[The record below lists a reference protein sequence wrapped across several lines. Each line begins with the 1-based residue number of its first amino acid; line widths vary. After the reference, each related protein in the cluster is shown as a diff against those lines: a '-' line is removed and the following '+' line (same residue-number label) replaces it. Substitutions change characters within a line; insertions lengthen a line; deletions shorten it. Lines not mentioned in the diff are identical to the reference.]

1 MEGFR
6 IQTVV
11 IEGFKGFTT
20 RKEIDLKGC
29 HAFLLGQ
36 NGNGKS
42 SIIEAIRWGLFGST
56 GRPNEIIANRDYS
69 GRCRV
74 DITLMH
80 GKKLFNLRRT
90 LIRGVSGG
98 SDPVLTDEDGKE
110 HLIRDIMPQL
120 DSVDAGEGMH
130 IIFAP
135 QATPLRRQ
143 PEDLTPF
150 ERTVFNHLGLTH
162 PRALLTQMNSFLDE
176 QELVENNLGEKLT
189 AVRYEIDN
197 QISERTRQRGY
208 ILSSPPWGSDQS
220 PSTAES
226 ENKARDL
233 IKEITGKQ
241 PDESLAG
248 SSLEALIDNAEDAL
262 MNRYNQ
268 DQVELENEREQIIE
282 RRNKLEAFCDVLKE
296 IEEQQTLIQNVQSQL
311 NAVLEDMSLN
321 ELQNSVN
328 ETREEVDIAALRRRI
343 AEITVELLHRNQTES
358 VSCPVCKN
366 MHHWQ
371 DLESALQQTAG
382 QQSEDAISRLDQL
395 EFRLKQ
401 AEKLENK
408 AQKLR
413 NELADMEK
421 RANGIRADI
430 DPDDAQELS
439 KQVNIDDLN
448 TIIDRCS
455 EHEASLEAQL
465 DGQEDEFNAIRLRLS
480 KLEEE
485 AKFHQINNEL
495 GHLQQ
500 SRDRFAAEVEKA
512 YHELVLFR
520 ESVRTIQ
527 QAVESCLNEQ
537 LKRDIPEVSES
548 LSQVFAALTRHP
560 WFDQLTIAR
569 DKLPKLELQVAS
581 SQDPFRNEHPTG
593 VLNGQAESA
602 LELVPYFA
610 FSQADNAPTEV
621 YLVLLDDPT
630 RAFDEEHTKI
640 LVERLADLG
649 NHVQLMVAS
658 QETARFRELLPENFE
673 RSSYVVVEPTRWSYH
688 NGPELEIEYE

>member
-1 MEGFR
+1 MVKGFR
-6 IQTVV
+6 IQTVA

-56 GRPNEIIANRDYS
+56 GRPNEIVANRDYS

-80 GKKLFNLRRT
+80 GEKLFNLRRT

-98 SDPVLTDEDGKE
+98 SDPVLTDEHGKE

-120 DSVDAGEGMH
+120 DSVDAGEEMH

-143 PEDLTPF
+143 PEDLNPF

-162 PRALLTQMNSFLDE
+162 PQALLSQMNSFLND
-176 QELVENNLGEKLT
+176 QELVENDLDGKLT
-189 AVRYEIDN
+189 TVRDELDN
-197 QISERTRQRGY
+197 QIDTLIRQRGY
-208 ILSSPPWGSDQS
+208 ILRSQPWGSDHS

-241 PDESLAG
+241 PDESLLG
-248 SSLEALIDNAEDAL
+248 SSLDALIDNAEDAL
-262 MNRYNQ
+262 KDRHEQ
-268 DQVELENEREQIIE
+268 DQVELEEDREKIIE
-282 RRNKLEAFCDVLKE
+282 RRNSLEAFRDILKKNDD
-296 IEEQQTLIQNVQSQL
+296 QQSLIQNVQPQL
-311 NAVLEDMSLN
+311 DAVLEGMSLN

-328 ETREEVDIAALRRRI
+328 ETQDAVDAAGLRRRI
-343 AEITVELLHRNQTES
+343 VESTIKLLHHDRAES
-358 VSCPVCKN
+358 VSCPVCQK
-366 MHHWQ
+366 MHHRQ
-371 DLESALQQTAG
+371 NLESALQHTTSQK
-382 QQSEDAISRLDQL
+382 SEDVISRLNQL
-395 EFRLKQ
+395 ESRLKK
-401 AEKLENK
+401 AEELENK
-408 AQKLR
+408 TQKLR
-413 NELADMEK
+413 DELTEMEQK
-421 RANGIRADI
+421 ANAIRTSI
-430 DPDDAQELS
+430 DPDDAKELS
-439 KQVNIDDLN
+439 EQVNMDHLN
-448 TIIDRCS
+448 EIINRLS
-455 EHEASLEAQL
+455 EHEASLDAQI
-465 DGQEDEFNAIRLRLS
+465 DGQEDEFNTIRLRLS
-480 KLEEE
+480 NLKEE
-485 AKFHQINNEL
+485 AKFHEIKNEL
-495 GHLQQ
+495 SRLQQ
-500 SRDRFAAEVEKA
+500 AKNRFAEVEKA
-512 YHELVLFR
+512 YQDLVSFG

-527 QAVESCLNEQ
+527 QAVETCLNER
-537 LKRDIPEVSES
+537 LKEYIPGVSAN
-548 LSQVFAALTRHP
+548 LSQVFSSLTRHP
-560 WFDQLTIAR
+560 WFDQLIISR
-569 DKLPKLELQVAS
+569 DTLPKLELKVAS
-581 SQDPFRNEHPTG
+581 SQDPSGNEHPTG

-602 LELVPYFA
+602 LDLVPYFA

-658 QETARFRELLPENFE
+658 QETARFREMLPKNFK
-673 RSSYVVVEPTRWSYH
+673 RSSYVVVEPIRWSYH

>member
-1 MEGFR
+1 MVKGFR
-6 IQTVV
+6 IQTVA

-56 GRPNEIIANRDYS
+56 GRPNEIVANRDYS

-74 DITLMH
+74 DITLIR

-90 LIRGVSGG
+90 LILGVSGG
-98 SDPVLTDEDGKE
+98 SDPILTDEDGQE
-110 HLIRDIMPQL
+110 HRIRDIMPQL

-135 QATPLRRQ
+135 QTTPLRRQ

-189 AVRYEIDN
+189 AVRDEIDN
-197 QISERTRQRGY
+197 QINELIRQRGY
-208 ILSSPPWGSDQS
+208 ILSSPPWGNDRS
-220 PSTAES
+220 PSAAES

-241 PDESLAG
+241 PDKSLSG
-248 SSLEALIDNAEDAL
+248 SSLEALIDSADDAL
-262 MNRYNQ
+262 TNRYNQ
-268 DQVELENEREQIIE
+268 DHVELENERDQIIE
-282 RRNKLEAFCDVLKE
+282 RRNKLEAFCGILQE
-296 IEEQQTLIQNVQSQL
+296 IEEQQSLIQKVQSQL

-321 ELQNSVN
+321 KLRNSVN
-328 ETREEVDIAALRRRI
+328 ETREEVDTADLRRRI

-358 VSCPVCKN
+358 VSCPVCKK
-366 MHHWQ
+366 MHRRQ
-371 DLESALQQTAG
+371 DLESALQQTAC
-382 QQSEDAISRLDQL
+382 QQSDDANL
-395 EFRLKQ
+395 RLKQ
-401 AEKLENK
+401 LKSRLEQAENFEHD
-408 AQKLR
+408 AQSLKE
-413 NELADMEK
+413 ELIEMEQ
-421 RANGIRADI
+421 RANGIKTGI
-430 DPDDAQELS
+430 DPDDAQEFS
-439 KQVNIDDLN
+439 EQVNIDHLN
-448 TIIDRCS
+448 AIINRRS
-455 EHEASLEAQL
+455 EHEASLEAQI
-465 DGQEDEFNAIRLRLS
+465 DGQEDEFNAINLRLS
-480 KLEEE
+480 KLKDE

-495 GHLQQ
+495 GRLQQ
-500 SRDRFAAEVEKA
+500 SRNRFTEIERA
-512 YHELVLFR
+512 YQDLILFG

-527 QAVESCLNEQ
+527 QAVEICLKER
-537 LKRDIPEVSES
+537 LKEDIPGVSTN
-548 LSQVFAALTRHP
+548 LSQVFSSLTRHQ
-560 WFDQLTIAR
+560 WFDQLIIAR
-569 DKLPKLELQVAS
+569 DTLPKLELKVAS
-581 SQDPFRNEHPTG
+581 SQDPSGNEHPTE

-602 LELVPYFA
+602 LDLVPYFA
-610 FSQADNAPTEV
+610 FSQSDKAPTEV

-658 QETARFRELLPENFE
+658 QETTRFRELLPENFE
-673 RSSYVVVEPTRWSYH
+673 RSNYVVVEPTLWSYH
-688 NGPELEIEYE
+688 NGPELKIEYE